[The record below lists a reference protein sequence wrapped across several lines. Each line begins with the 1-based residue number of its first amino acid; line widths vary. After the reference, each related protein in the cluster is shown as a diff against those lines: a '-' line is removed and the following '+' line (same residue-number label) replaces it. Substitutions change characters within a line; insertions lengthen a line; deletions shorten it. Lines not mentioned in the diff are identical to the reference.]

1 MKKKRDETAILPDGS
16 EFDFWE
22 ATPLYDRRLHVC
34 AARGDDQTGDG
45 SPSAPFRTINAA
57 AELATPGTCVVIH
70 AGTYRECVNPLR
82 GGEGPERM
90 IGYEAA
96 GDGEVIIKASE
107 VITDFCRSVDYS
119 IERDTDGS
127 EPVIWE
133 HTFNRDLFRGYNPFA
148 LINCIHEKNWLV
160 YARTEMEPY
169 LLRRG
174 MIFVDGVPL
183 RQVQLYRF
191 MTDTPGS
198 YWVEENGLKVHFRM
212 PENDSPA
219 EHTIEMTFREQCFV
233 PRVPF
238 LSYIKVKGLTF
249 AHAANGAPV
258 PQHGALSCRRGH
270 HWVIEDCTVKWANAV
285 GFDVGNEG
293 WSLKKLPD
301 QVIGNT
307 VIRRCCLYD
316 CGVCGIAGVGATNM
330 LIEDNLIAR
339 TGWQHMEFAWES
351 GALKFHHCKNSLFR
365 RNIFRDSDQC
375 AGVWL
380 DCDNQND
387 RFTQNLFLHI
397 RSPHGMLYMECN
409 RGGETLVDNNIFW
422 GSYFYKTPKKPE
434 AVSIAED
441 NAHWNDPFDTDGVS
455 GDGVHGDGTDD
466 LHLANNFFGNIDGSG
481 YSQNVVQFRMHS
493 GRGGTSRNS
502 IVRNNVF
509 YDCRHSAM
517 RLPNHDNV
525 IDGNY
530 YARVPQGFLRITYP
544 APSEALDLAAW
555 RRFEGYDNHGGYVT
569 FRAEVDE
576 EQLTMT
582 IQQASAC
589 MDWNDGGY
597 MGYAAMPDVIPDEQI
612 GTDFFGNSSKEKRRP
627 GPFCVVSNESTF
639 SIDPRKCLK

>member
-1 MKKKRDETAILPDGS
+1 MTKLRDETAILPDGCAYG
-16 EFDFWE
+16 FWE
-22 ATPLYDRRLHVC
+22 TDEAYDRELHVC
-34 AARGDDQTGDG
+34 AVRGDDQTGDG
-45 SPSAPFRTINAA
+45 SLSAPFSTINTAA
-57 AELATPGTCVVIH
+57 ALATPGTRVVIH
-70 AGTYRECVNPLR
+70 AGTYRECVSPAR
-82 GGEGPERM
+82 GGEGPDRM
-90 IGYEAA
+90 IAYEAA
-96 GDGEVIIKASE
+96 GDGEVVIKASE
-107 VITDFCRSVDYS
+107 VIAEFCRSVDYS
-119 IERDTDGS
+119 IGRDADGTT
-127 EPVIWE
+127 PVIWE
-133 HTFNRDLFRGYNPFA
+133 HTLDRKLIQGYNPFA

-212 PENDSPA
+212 PDNGSPDG
-219 EHTIEMTFREQCFV
+219 HVIEITCREQCFA
-233 PRVPF
+233 PETPY
-238 LSYIKVKGLTF
+238 LPYIKVKGLTF

-270 HWVIEDCTVKWANAV
+270 HWVIEDCVVAWANAV

-293 WSLKKLPD
+293 WSIRKLPG
-301 QVIGNT
+301 QLAGHT
-307 VIRRCCLYD
+307 VIRRCRLYD

-330 LIEDNLIAR
+330 LVEDNLIAR
-339 TGWQHMEFAWES
+339 TGWQHMEYAWES
-351 GALKFHHCKNSLFR
+351 GALKFHNCENSLFR
-365 RNIFRDSDQC
+365 RNIFRDSDRC

-380 DCDNQND
+380 DCNNKND
-387 RFTQNLFLHI
+387 RFTQNLFLNI

-409 RGGETLVDNNIFW
+409 RGGETLIDNNIFW
-422 GSYFYKTPKKPE
+422 GSRFYMPPEKPE

-441 NAHWNDPFDTDGVS
+441 NAHWNDPFDAGSVS

-466 LHLANNFFGNIDGSG
+466 LHLANNLIGCIDGAG

-525 IDGNY
+525 VDGNY

-555 RRFEGYDNHGGYVT
+555 RRFEGYDGHGGYVA
-569 FRAEVDE
+569 FQAEVDE
-576 EQLTMT
+576 AALTMT
-582 IQQASAC
+582 IRTAPPC
-589 MDWNDGGY
+589 IDWDDEECGGY
-597 MGYAAMPDVIPDEQI
+597 HAMPEVAPD
-612 GTDFFGNSSKEKRRP
+612 GSVTTDFFGNICEGNRRP
-627 GPFCVVSNESTF
+627 GPFAVVPGETAF
-639 SIDPRKCLK
+639 SIDPRKVEK